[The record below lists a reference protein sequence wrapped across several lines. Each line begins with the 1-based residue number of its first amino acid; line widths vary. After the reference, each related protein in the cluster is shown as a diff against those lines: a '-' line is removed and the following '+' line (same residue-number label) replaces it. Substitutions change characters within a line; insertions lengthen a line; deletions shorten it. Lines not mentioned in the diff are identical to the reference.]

1 MDLKKVFISHSSSDK
16 EHYVRPLVNRL
27 LKTLGEDKLVYDE
40 LTFETGGKT
49 IDAIRSSLDDTDLF
63 VLLISEAALKSDWV
77 KQEITWAE
85 ELNENYGTVQKV
97 LPVIIDN
104 RIRHD
109 NEEIPDWLR
118 AYNLK
123 PVFSPGKLSRM
134 ILSKVKQLT
143 WSQSRFLEEKNNLF
157 VGRNSE
163 MESFENRIND
173 PMVDRTNFI
182 IASGMYSVGRR
193 SFLKQALQKS
203 GIIKKSETIP
213 IIILD
218 GHQSIEDFIKEV
230 ANLIDDTPTPNLMEL
245 ELDLKIE
252 LAKDLLLQLTCE
264 LKEKLFI
271 DDRGAIVT
279 HTGDIAPWFKTLVE
293 RFEELE
299 ITNVSVCILSG
310 PRPRGIHSMRNVY
323 HIHLDLLSYRD
334 RIKLLNRYSLLNEME
349 LTKSEL
355 GDMTDIFSGFPKE
368 IFFAIDI
375 ILQEGKEYFY
385 KNILLVSDYSDNQ
398 TQSIIELFKY
408 SGSDEKILKIISKFN
423 FMNLETLEAIGQY
436 AKIDQISNEIEKYF
450 RHGILNQIGID
461 GEYIA
466 LNSAVK
472 NYFERQIHLDS
483 EIQEAISKFVESI
496 DLTELDIDL
505 SDEMFIMQEKLK
517 SGNRVP
523 IDKMIPSYYLKTMKY
538 LYDNRKN
545 IEVVK
550 FADTVLESSNI
561 LDSYIRDEIMFFLCS
576 SLARLKQERFK
587 YEAQYFN
594 GFKRNFLF
602 GFFYR
607 QIGNYQ
613 LAIENFNK
621 VLQVNPNYSQAKREL
636 VLLYNKIGEYEKAF
650 AMARDNYEN
659 NRSNPYHIQAY
670 FQSVLNQSDDKLAP
684 DIKKEILIRL
694 LNDFEKLTSPSARN
708 MYLISKAKYHME
720 IDKDL
725 NKVQSVLDKALS
737 EFGNDDTYLLLFQ
750 VDFFEKKRDIDG
762 LINTKM
768 QMQKEGFDKKESN
781 YYNDFLK
788 SIIFI
793 DALKKNE
800 MAWRQSLSKMTVT
813 DNAKN
818 NIKERAEL
826 LMS

>member
-1 MDLKKVFISHSSSDK
+1 MKKVFISHSSSDK
-16 EHYVRPLVNRL
+16 ERYVRPLVNRL

-40 LTFETGGKT
+40 LTFEAGGKT
-49 IDAIRSSLDDTDLF
+49 IDEIRSSLDDTDLF
-63 VLLISEAALKSDWV
+63 VLLISKEALKSDWV
-77 KQEITWAE
+77 KQEITWAKE
-85 ELNENYGTVQKV
+85 IDVHFGNVQKI
-97 LPVIIDN
+97 LPIIIDD
-104 RIRHD
+104 RIRYN
-109 NEEIPDWLR
+109 NESIPNWLR
-118 AYNLK
+118 DYNLK
-123 PVFSPGKLSRM
+123 PVLSPGKLSRM

-143 WSQSRFLEEKNNLF
+143 WSQSRFLKEKNNLF

-193 SFLKQALQKS
+193 SFLRQALQKS
-203 GIIKKSETIP
+203 GIIKKVETVP

-218 GHQSIEDFIKEV
+218 GHQSVEDFIKEV
-230 ANLIDDTPTPNLMEL
+230 ANLIDDKPTPNLMEL
-245 ELDLKIE
+245 ALDSKID
-252 LAKDLLLQLTCE
+252 LAKDLLLKLTSD

-279 HTGDIAPWFKTLVE
+279 HTGDIVPWFKALVE

-299 ITNVSVCILSG
+299 VRDVSVCILSG
-310 PRPRGIHSMRNVY
+310 PKPRGVHSMRNVY
-323 HIHLDLLSYRD
+323 HIHLDLLNYRD
-334 RIKLLNRYSLLNEME
+334 RIKLLNQYSLLNKLE
-349 LTKSEL
+349 LAKSEL
-355 GDMTDIFSGFPKE
+355 GDMIDIFSGFPKE

-375 ILQEGKEYFY
+375 ILQDGKEYFY
-385 KNILLVSDYSDNQ
+385 KNIDMISNYSDNQ
-398 TQSIIELFKY
+398 SQSIIEGFNY
-408 SGSDEKILKIISKFN
+408 SDRDEKILKIISKFN
-423 FMNLETLEAIGQY
+423 FMNLETLDAIGHY
-436 AKIDQISNEIEKYF
+436 AKIGQISDEIEKYL
-450 RHGILNQIGID
+450 RHGILNEIGVD
-461 GEYIA
+461 SEYIA

-472 NYFERQIHLDS
+472 NYFERQVHLDS
-483 EIQEAISKFVESI
+483 EIQGAISKFVESI
-496 DLTELDIDL
+496 DLSALDNDL

-517 SGNRVP
+517 AGISGP

-545 IEVVK
+545 NEVVK
-550 FADTVLESSNI
+550 LADTVLESSNI
-561 LDSYIRDEIMFFLCS
+561 LDNYIRDEIMFFLCS

-587 YEAQYFN
+587 QEAQYFN

-607 QIGNYQ
+607 QVGNYP
-613 LAIENFNK
+613 LAIERFNE
-621 VLQVNPNYSQAKREL
+621 VLKVNPKYSQAKREL

-650 AMARDNYEN
+650 SMARDNYEN

-670 FQSVLNQSDDKLAP
+670 FQSVLNQSDDKLVY
-684 DIKKEILIRL
+684 DTKKQILGSL

-725 NKVQSVLDKALS
+725 IKVQSTLDEALS
-737 EFGNDDTYLLLFQ
+737 EFGNDNTYLLLFQ
-750 VDFFEKKRDIDG
+750 VDFFEKKRDIKG
-762 LINTKM
+762 LIDTKKH
-768 QMQKEGFDKKESN
+768 MQKMGFDRKDSN

-793 DALKKNE
+793 DALQNNE
-800 MAWRQSLSKMTVT
+800 ISWRQNLSKMTFT

-826 LMS
+826 LMN